1 MQKMKRLANDFNIA
15 MTVELAEEVERMSN
29 LSQVLVNQGIEQG
42 EERGIKLGMEQ
53 GNANGAKG
61 IIEMGQKFNIP
72 TINILE
78 QLQESLNISL
88 EQAKAYLDQF
98 SK

>member
-1 MQKMKRLANDFNIA
+1 MN
-15 MTVELAEEVERMSN
+15 N

-42 EERGIKLGMEQ
+42 EERGT
-53 GNANGAKG
+53 AKG
-61 IIEMGQKFNIP
+61 IIEMGQKF
-72 TINILE
+72 NILE

-88 EQAKAYLDQF
+88 EQAKAYLDKF